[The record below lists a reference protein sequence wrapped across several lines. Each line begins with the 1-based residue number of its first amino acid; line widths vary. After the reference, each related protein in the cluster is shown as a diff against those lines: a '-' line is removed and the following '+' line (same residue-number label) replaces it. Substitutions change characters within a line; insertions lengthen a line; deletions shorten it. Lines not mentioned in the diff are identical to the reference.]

1 MSGNIEFMKRILAT
15 AASAGLAPSSRVYES
30 GEFLFRQGF
39 PTDGIR
45 FLTSGLFKSSI
56 IAENGVEVLVALLGP
71 GECLGDVEYFLGNRG
86 LAGGGATGSPAICSV
101 VALERSSILVF
112 SSDELSRL
120 KRAYPDLDFMLG
132 RSLASRLAENAERF
146 ERSFGYSLEYNVL
159 VAALSR
165 LGAEARP
172 VRKTELL
179 EYLGVSARHLNR
191 VLSDLVAQGLVRV
204 EDGAVLVVDA
214 EAARGALVRK
224 ENS

>member
-1 MSGNIEFMKRILAT
+1 MSGNVEFMKRLLST

-71 GECLGDVEYFLGNRG
+71 GECLGDVEYFLGNG
-86 LAGGGATGSPAICSV
+86 GVAGGATGSPAICSV

-179 EYLGVSARHLNR
+179 EYLGVSGRHLNR
-191 VLSDLVAQGLVRV
+191 VLSGLVTQGLVSI
-204 EDGAVLVVDA
+204 EDGAVVVADA
-214 EAARGALVRK
+214 EAARRVLART